1 MTTPASPW
9 MGSTRNATVLGEI
22 AAASAATLALSLL
35 AGTALAGQPNQSCED
50 AFPSGPVTPAGF
62 NTTGFQHAT
71 TLYAGAQD
79 KNSKNPKS
87 VSQYD
92 VACFQAAQHSSR

>member
-1 MTTPASPW
+1 MK
-9 MGSTRNATVLGEI
+9 RLI
-22 AAASAATLALSLL
+22 AIGFILAAL
-35 AGTALAGQPNQSCED
+35 TALPVGVARADSTGTPGQPNQSCED
-50 AFPSGPVTPAGF
+50 AFPSGPVTPTGF